1 MRNIDLNDWENA
13 DKFRSFDIDDDTLNL
28 WTNEWLNLKLSDN
41 LPLNIYE
48 FTSLIYDLGYRINR
62 ENAVKV
68 LSVYEKI
75 KSRVAE
81 KQRLEILFDFAK
93 PHGATAHYYGLIYVT
108 AQNNMVEA
116 LARLLDELRDLLK
129 DRPDDVKKQY
139 EKNLKALFKYYGIKI

>member
-1 MRNIDLNDWENA
+1 MIWENGDENC
-13 DKFRSFDIDDDTLNL
+13 DKFLSFNFDEATLDA
-28 WTNEWLNLKLSDN
+28 WTNEWLSAELENKDYISDIN
-41 LPLNIYE
+41 GFCSVI
-48 FTSLIYDLGYRINR
+48 TDLGYRINR

-108 AQNNMVEA
+108 AKNNMLEA

-129 DRPDDVKKQY
+129 DRPDDIKKQY
-139 EKNLKALFKYYGIKI
+139 EKNLKALFKYYGVKI